1 MVLAGA
7 SLARSSKKSS
17 WAASDGSEARE
28 WSGRGETRAGLLT
41 ASPARAGCR
50 AGRREDPR
58 LFPEVCGRV
67 LNYAWGLLGDSV
79 GSRPCNAL
87 GFCGAATEEA
97 LLGPATHLGPGG
109 LDGRGRGPDGD
120 KPSW

>member
-1 MVLAGA
+1 M
-7 SLARSSKKSS
+7 
-17 WAASDGSEARE
+17 
-28 WSGRGETRAGLLT
+28 RAGLLK

-50 AGRREDPR
+50 AGGCEGPR

-67 LNYAWGLLGDSV
+67 RYYAWGLLGDSV

-97 LLGPATHLGPGG
+97 LLGPVAHRG
-109 LDGRGRGPDGD
+109 LAV
-120 KPSW
+120 